1 MVFGFGVQGDPELD
15 LHIPPGDA
23 DLLDEQSQEFLFFF
37 GPEVVDHRCDSSGE
51 SLHSAADLVIAA
63 EFSALRGEVVTAGGE
78 LCAAV
83 FDIAGAALHLGEREQ
98 PGLVEI
104 CEAPAF
110 VVGPQ

>member
-1 MVFGFGVQGDPELD
+1 
-15 LHIPPGDA
+15 
-23 DLLDEQSQEFLFFF
+23 
-37 GPEVVDHRCDSSGE
+37 
-51 SLHSAADLVIAA
+51 LHSAADLVIAA

-110 VVGPQ
+110 VVDRSDLAVEAGQFR